1 MSAITEYIDKIKS
14 VLQSKKNADVY
25 ILNDKL
31 TLSVFAVLEQSL
43 KKGCGKE
50 MLRLN
55 IQNAKIMVIDR
66 LLVTCYP
73 DNKASEKVIL
83 ANGGIYEK
91 TITVDGKEI
100 NRYWINISM

>member
-1 MSAITEYIDKIKS
+1 MSAINEYIDKIKS

-31 TLSVFAVLEQSL
+31 TLSVFAV
-43 KKGCGKE
+43 
-50 MLRLN
+50 
-55 IQNAKIMVIDR
+55 
-66 LLVTCYP
+66 P

-100 NRYWINISM
+100 NRYWIDISK

>member
-1 MSAITEYIDKIKS
+1 MSATNEYIDKIKS

-43 KKGCGKE
+43 KN
-50 MLRLN
+50 N

-100 NRYWINISM
+100 NRYWIDISK

>member
-1 MSAITEYIDKIKS
+1 
-14 VLQSKKNADVY
+14 
-25 ILNDKL
+25 
-31 TLSVFAVLEQSL
+31 
-43 KKGCGKE
+43 
-50 MLRLN
+50 
-55 IQNAKIMVIDR
+55 MVIDR

-100 NRYWINISM
+100 NRYWIDISK

>member
-1 MSAITEYIDKIKS
+1 MSAINEYIDKIKS

-31 TLSVFAVLEQSL
+31 TLSVFAV
-43 KKGCGKE
+43 
-50 MLRLN
+50 LRLN

-100 NRYWINISM
+100 NRYWIDISK